1 MSYQKLDIINK
12 LAQEEKEEHEADL
25 RKKNEKLLGMMKK
38 IEDDKPK
45 EGWGFT
51 KKTAGPELG
60 GREEF

>member
-1 MSYQKLDIINK
+1 M
-12 LAQEEKEEHEADL
+12 AQEEKKEREADL

-38 IEDDKPK
+38 IEDDKPQ

-51 KKTAGPELG
+51 KKTAGPGVG